1 MKFHILKPFIFQ
13 ALYGAFLFVAIPL
26 ILLLG
31 PWIEI
36 EIMDSIVFVFILV
49 GIILY
54 FNVILFEIIPG
65 VYALVDLITDDFI
78 SQNVVFVEMY
88 ADRRR
93 LFATRGEKK
102 QKSECSKRKGI
113 LTRYEYA
120 FFDLRFSTSRG
131 KELFYSTSMVDLAS
145 GKKYTIQ
152 YGRLSK
158 TIISITDDNGKE
170 CLITE

>member
-13 ALYGAFLFVAIPL
+13 ALHGIFLFVAIPL

-36 EIMDSIVFVFILV
+36 EIMDGISFVFILI
-49 GIILY
+49 GGILY
-54 FNVILFEIIPG
+54 FNVILFEIVPG
-65 VYALVDLITDDFI
+65 VYALFDLITDNFRA
-78 SQNVVFVEMY
+78 QNVVFIEIY

-93 LFATRGEKK
+93 LLATRGEKK
-102 QKSECSKRKGI
+102 QKSECSKKRGT

-120 FFDLRFSTSRG
+120 FFDLRFSTSHG
-131 KELFYSTSMVDLAS
+131 KELFYSTSMVDLIS

-158 TIISITDDNGKE
+158 TIVSIVDDNGKE
-170 CLITE
+170 CLIL